1 MSTVTRIPGAQSPRV
16 SIIIPASSTQAM
28 LLGCLQSI
36 ARYSPVNIAYEV
48 IVVLNEADEN
58 TAARLC
64 EIVAGAHIV
73 ASPVNLGLAGS
84 GNRGRH
90 LARGELLVLL
100 HDDAE
105 IEPGWLEALVDTA
118 DAHPEAGAIG
128 GKVLFPDGRL
138 QNAGMILWSDA
149 YTSPP
154 WIGEPPSETAFDSL
168 RAVDYCGTSALL
180 VRTWAWDAIGGLDE
194 RFYPVYYVDV
204 DLAMTLN
211 ALGLIVLYQPA
222 ARIRHHIGGNREL
235 AFRQFVA
242 ERNRKEF
249 LEKWGSALEAYEPPG
264 RDSPQAVDRAIAR
277 AEAFAAKCKNDP
289 VAARPPHRR
298 RGFDSIAQDRSCS
311 ERSSALRAA
320 YDALQK

>member
-1 MSTVTRIPGAQSPRV
+1 PRFLAGSGRGAFIATRSIACSPRPARCASYAMMRGADHQHSGVSTSSCWVSEIKASLSSRRASTTAGRTSASMRRRSSACQASSTITTGQIAGSYRGIPRWQEKPSHTSGREHCALSTVTRIPGAQSPRV

-149 YTSPP
+149 YT
-154 WIGEPPSETAFDSL
+154 
-168 RAVDYCGTSALL
+168 
-180 VRTWAWDAIGGLDE
+180 
-194 RFYPVYYVDV
+194 
-204 DLAMTLN
+204 
-211 ALGLIVLYQPA
+211 
-222 ARIRHHIGGNREL
+222 
-235 AFRQFVA
+235 
-242 ERNRKEF
+242 
-249 LEKWGSALEAYEPPG
+249 
-264 RDSPQAVDRAIAR
+264 
-277 AEAFAAKCKNDP
+277 
-289 VAARPPHRR
+289 
-298 RGFDSIAQDRSCS
+298 
-311 ERSSALRAA
+311 
-320 YDALQK
+320 